1 MGKKKKGKPETD
13 EPAEGEGEG
22 IERFTGPHPG
32 GVPEFSNEQN
42 QFAPFDESTSSSG
55 GDSSTSTSNDYGLK
69 MDHTSGQDM
78 AASLSQALLDEQG
91 DELQMLMKDPIA
103 AIANGDRIRQLSR
116 MIQAYKGGY
125 DLPDLEV
132 IPHSR
137 VAAEDFGSRTN
148 SQSGSSGKSNRG
160 TGWKMTGRQVRENMD

>member
-13 EPAEGEGEG
+13 EPADGGGGG

-32 GVPEFSNEQN
+32 GVPEFSDEQM

-78 AASLSQALLDEQG
+78 AASLSQALLDAQG

-103 AIANGDRIRQLSR
+103 AIATGDRIRNLSR

-125 DLPDLEV
+125 DLPDLEI

-137 VAAEDFGSRTN
+137 VAAESFGNRTTT
-148 SQSGSSGKSNRG
+148 QSSSGGKTAG
-160 TGWKMTGRQVRENMD
+160 GKGWKKTHDTILEKNQ